1 MNNVLFRHCTERVIE
16 AVNIGSM
23 ELVNLRQNE
32 LTPEFVL
39 LGLLEQDGSET
50 LRLIEDLGLV
60 PAQTKKSIVDL
71 ILAAQRN
78 KLKLRREGSLQILV
92 SPQTAEV
99 LRMAKEEADQMGDR
113 FVGVGAMFL
122 ALHREPAGL
131 SARILRDLGFRY
143 ERTKDSYLRQRGNR
157 TVDDKRGDTKFETL
171 TKYTTDLTEMARRGA
186 LDPVV

>member
-1 MNNVLFRHCTERVIE
+1 MTPLFAIGLTDLAPFIVFAAIVTGAWFLMNALSRRTSRAEERLDRLGRGQAGGDVGELDQRRQRFSGLKDAIASIGGAGGSQTE
-16 AVNIGSM
+16 
-23 ELVNLRQNE
+23 
-32 LTPEFVL
+32 
-39 LGLLEQDGSET
+39 LE
-50 LRLIEDLGLV
+50 
-60 PAQTKKSIVDL
+60 
-71 ILAAQRN
+71 RN

-143 ERTKDSYLRQRGNR
+143 ELDGAGAPHYQHICPPC
-157 TVDDKRGDTKFETL
+157 
-171 TKYTTDLTEMARRGA
+171 RRALFGLAQGA
-186 LDPVV
+186 LWEGR

>member
-32 LTPEFVL
+32 LTPEFIL
-39 LGLLEQDGSET
+39 LGLLEQDDSEA
-50 LRLIEDLGLV
+50 LRLVAELGHR
-60 PAQTKKSIVDL
+60 AQQTKKSIVDL
-71 ILAAQRN
+71 VLAAQRN

-99 LRMAKEEADQMGDR
+99 LRMAKEEADNMGDR
-113 FVGVGAMFL
+113 FVGFGAMLL

-131 SARILRDLGFRY
+131 SASSG
-143 ERTKDSYLRQRGNR
+143 
-157 TVDDKRGDTKFETL
+157 
-171 TKYTTDLTEMARRGA
+171 
-186 LDPVV
+186 